1 MFPTPL
7 LRGCFAEGV
16 LLVTL
21 IAGFPHSGAARNRV
35 FPGRQRTT
43 AVLAIKDGE
52 LAAAVYRAVRGAARR
67 LEQSS
72 CAAVL
77 GSFADAGGRPRR
89 DVLASLALT
98 PAESFSRIVF
108 GTAVTPRPAGAPPAV
123 AFTGPGSRVVF
134 VWNSLPQSGVRGPR
148 RSSFTRCSTPW
159 VWASGPRHRRRSTEA
174 SRATARPD
182 ARRR

>member
-1 MFPTPL
+1 MFPTPY
-7 LRGCFAEGV
+7 LRGCFAQGV

-21 IAGFPHSGAARNRV
+21 IAGFPHSGAAQIESARDAE
-35 FPGRQRTT
+35 RTT

-52 LAAAVYRAVRGAARR
+52 LAAAVYRAVRGATRR

-77 GSFADAGGRPRR
+77 GSFADAAGRPLT

-98 PAESFSRIVF
+98 PAESFSRIIF
-108 GTAVTPRPAGAPPAV
+108 RDGRDAAVCRSTPAV

-134 VWNSLPQSGVRGPR
+134 VCGTRFATIGRARAEEVLIHEMLHTLGLGERPPTSGAIDRVVAHH
-148 RSSFTRCSTPW
+148 C
-159 VWASGPRHRRRSTEA
+159 AS
-174 SRATARPD
+174 
-182 ARRR
+182 